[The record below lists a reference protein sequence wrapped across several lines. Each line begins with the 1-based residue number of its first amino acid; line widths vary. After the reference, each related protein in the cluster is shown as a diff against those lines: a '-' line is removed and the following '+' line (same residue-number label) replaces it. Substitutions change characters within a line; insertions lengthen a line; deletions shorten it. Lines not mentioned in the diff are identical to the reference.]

1 MASIFRK
8 SAIERLSSPDSLDC
22 MIKVTTPLSWVG
34 ILTAGIVSILVIA
47 WSFVGSIP
55 TTVSA
60 NGFLVGSYSTNTVF
74 GNVAGRVTEIYVRE
88 GERVVPGMP
97 LLSLADVMGRDIT
110 VYAGQQGVVSS
121 VLIAEEE
128 AVTINQELFRLSP
141 DTANALS
148 AVCYVS
154 LDMAKQLQAGM
165 EARIYLGASGTQGY
179 DTIDAVITNVDSYVS
194 SNTAIRELLG
204 ADMANAL
211 TANSLPVAV
220 TCELK
225 EFFHVGG
232 DGSYVSDRQDQE
244 IMVSGGE
251 QAMVQIILDKS
262 APIAK
267 VFPFL
272 GGD

>member
-1 MASIFRK
+1 MASIFRE
-8 SAIERLSSPDSLDC
+8 SAIERLSSPDRLDC
-22 MIKVTTPLSWVG
+22 MIKVTSPLSWVG
-34 ILTAGIVSILVIA
+34 ILAAGIVSILAIA

-74 GNVAGRVTEIYVRE
+74 GNVAGTVTEIYVRE
-88 GERVVPGMP
+88 GDPVAPGMP
-97 LLSLADVMGRDIT
+97 LLSLVDGTGRDIT

-121 VLIAEEE
+121 VLVAEEE
-128 AVTINQELFRLSP
+128 AVTINEELFRMSP
-141 DTANALS
+141 DTENALS
-148 AVCYVS
+148 AVCYVG
-154 LDMAKQLQAGM
+154 LDTAKQLQAGM
-165 EARIYLGASGTQGY
+165 EARIYLGASGTQSY
-179 DTIDAVITNVDSYVS
+179 ESIDAVITNVDSYVS
-194 SNTAIRELLG
+194 SNAAICELLG

-225 EFFHVGG
+225 DLFCIGG
-232 DGSYVSDRQDQE
+232 DGSYVSGRQDQE
-244 IMVSGGE
+244 ILVTGGE

-262 APIAK
+262 TPIAK